1 MRDDIF
7 RKTEKKLYNYF
18 DKDRLINSY
27 KNKIIYLSKYE
38 IELEEKIVNTD
49 IEINVDIKAI
59 SYEERVQ
66 SSSAGIGYAEKV
78 MIEMIDNL
86 IKEKYRVKKEI
97 LDLETRIRRLESNN
111 QIIEENII
119 MLKSDFTKFITN
131 KYKEKKSNKEIA
143 VSMNMSEATITRVKK
158 QALKVIDS
166 WEETLFCM

>member
-49 IEINVDIKAI
+49 IEINIDIKAI

-66 SSSAGIGYAEKV
+66 SSNDGVGYVEKV

-86 IKEKYRVKKEI
+86 IKEKYRVKKES
-97 LDLETRIRRLESNN
+97 LELETRIRRLELNN
-111 QIIEENII
+111 QIIEDNIT
-119 MLKSDFTKFITN
+119 MLKNDFIKFITN
-131 KYKEKKSNKEIA
+131 KYKEKKTNKEIA
-143 VSMNMSEATITRVKK
+143 LAMNMSEATITRVKK
-158 QALKVIDS
+158 QVLKVINS
-166 WEETLFCM
+166 WEETLFCL

>member
-49 IEINVDIKAI
+49 IEINIDIKAI

-66 SSSAGIGYAEKV
+66 SSNDGVGYVEKV